1 MIEMVVRTTYIGQ
14 PDYSWLGTA
23 NSKVLG
29 FDSGE
34 LDVSLFRDAGL
45 SPHEVILS
53 GTPVG
58 RLARGGRLGPF
69 DQDADGGR
77 DVLLGFV
84 RGDVHV
90 RGRDRARCDV
100 LVRGPVRVDRL
111 RVPVPAEAFEGT
123 DLVALRDG

>member
-1 MIEMVVRTTYIGQ
+1 MNGMAVRTTYLGQ
-14 PDYSWLGTA
+14 SDYSWLGTA

-34 LDVSLFRDAGL
+34 LDVGLFRDAGL

-58 RLARGGRLGPF
+58 RVTRGGRLGPF
-69 DQDADGGR
+69 DPEASDGR
-77 DVLLGFV
+77 EALFGFV
-84 RGDVHV
+84 RDDVHV
-90 RGRDRARCDV
+90 RGRDRARCEV
-100 LVRGPVRVDRL
+100 LVRGPVRFDRL
-111 RVPVPAEAFEGT
+111 RVSVPAEAFEGT